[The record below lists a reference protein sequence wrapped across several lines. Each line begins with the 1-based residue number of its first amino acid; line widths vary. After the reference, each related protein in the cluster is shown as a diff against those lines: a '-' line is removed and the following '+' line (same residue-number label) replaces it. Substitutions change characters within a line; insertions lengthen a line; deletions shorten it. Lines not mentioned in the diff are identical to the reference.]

1 MGTLIDIPPAHPLVL
16 ASASPRRQDILR
28 LLGVLFVVET
38 SDIAES
44 PLKGEPAEVMAQ
56 RLAEAKA
63 SAVARRVTPRY
74 VIGADTVV
82 VHGTEVL
89 GKPVD
94 ATDATRMLRDLRG
107 REHAVISGVAV
118 VDRVAG
124 RTIAGSL
131 RTRVMMRDYADD
143 EIARYV
149 AAGEPFDKA
158 GGYAIQDPDFRPVA
172 SIEGCYLN
180 VVGLPLCLLL
190 YLLWEAGL
198 DVSPPPP
205 AVVSPHCPNCVLA

>member
-1 MGTLIDIPPAHPLVL
+1 MGTLIGRPPAYPLVL

-28 LLGVLFVVET
+28 LLGLPFVVET
-38 SDIAES
+38 SDVDES
-44 PLKGEPAEVMAQ
+44 TLEDEPAEALAQ
-56 RLAEAKA
+56 RLAAAKA
-63 SAVARRVTPRY
+63 VAVARRVTPRY
-74 VIGADTVV
+74 IIGADTVV
-82 VHGTEVL
+82 VHGAKVL

-124 RTIAGSL
+124 RTTAGSL
-131 RTRVMMRDYADD
+131 RTRVSMRDYADD
-143 EIARYV
+143 EITRYV

-198 DVSPPPP
+198 AVSPPPP
-205 AVVSPHCPNCVLA
+205 AVVFPHCPNCVLV